1 MGERL
6 KGPRPWGGFALST
19 LLHLLLILIVL
30 GVFQRS
36 AEHDQSKEDRQ
47 LVKVPR
53 PQDVQLVYVAP
64 PPKPTPV
71 QPPPQQAPEQI
82 LPRNFKE
89 PARNDAAQQV
99 KPNPASTPAT
109 RPDQVAK
116 VDGAQAGNQND
127 AINNAAQ
134 EKGAP
139 QPPNAPREV
148 ANAPPTS
155 APTTAA
161 PAAAKPEVRAPTLED
176 EARRLFG
183 SNRRTPS
190 GRPERAYGGAE
201 IPWHA
206 GNGQCEQVPEH
217 PDSVV
222 VMGFVAG
229 QVIGSD
235 NGKPLPGA
243 YLQILGTPYS
253 TYSDN
258 GGFYKLS
265 FDLALVANCRT
276 QAVRVT
282 APGYMG
288 ADLLLGVG
296 VGNNNV
302 PLRRN

>member
-19 LLHLLLILIVL
+19 LFHALLILLVL
-30 GVFQRS
+30 GVFKRS
-36 AEHDQSKEDRQ
+36 EEHDQSKENRQ
-47 LVKVPR
+47 LVKVPK
-53 PQDVQLVYVAP
+53 PEDVQLVYVAP
-64 PPKPTPV
+64 PPKPTPTPV
-71 QPPPQQAPEQI
+71 QPPPERA
-82 LPRNFKE
+82 LPKNFKE
-89 PARNDAAQQV
+89 PARNDASTQV

-109 RPDQVAK
+109 QPDQVAK
-116 VDGAQAGNQND
+116 PSGAQPGEAND
-127 AINNAAQ
+127 PLNTAAR
-134 EKGAP
+134 ERGTA
-139 QPPNAPREV
+139 QPPEAPKE
-148 ANAPPTS
+148 APNAPPTS
-155 APTTAA
+155 TPTAPM
-161 PAAAKPEVRAPTLED
+161 PAAGKPEVRAPTLED

-217 PDSVV
+217 PDSVI

-235 NGKPLPGA
+235 NGKPLAGA

-265 FDLALVANCRT
+265 FDLSLVANCRT

-282 APGYMG
+282 APGYSA

-296 VGNNNV
+296 VGNNTV
-302 PLRRN
+302 PLRR

>member
-1 MGERL
+1 MPPGRRV
-6 KGPRPWGGFALST
+6 RPS
-19 LLHLLLILIVL
+19 
-30 GVFQRS
+30 R
-36 AEHDQSKEDRQ
+36 R
-47 LVKVPR
+47 
-53 PQDVQLVYVAP
+53 
-64 PPKPTPV
+64 TP
-71 QPPPQQAPEQI
+71 
-82 LPRNFKE
+82 
-89 PARNDAAQQV
+89 
-99 KPNPASTPAT
+99 
-109 RPDQVAK
+109 
-116 VDGAQAGNQND
+116 
-127 AINNAAQ
+127 
-134 EKGAP
+134 
-139 QPPNAPREV
+139 PREV

-282 APGYMG
+282 APGYSA

-296 VGNNNV
+296 VGNNTV
-302 PLRRN
+302 PLRRLARLAPRPASQPAAPATDFRRTPHRGPSMGTFVKRTDIPLEGARTLPRVVLHRSRDPGAGNREDLRAELALCRA